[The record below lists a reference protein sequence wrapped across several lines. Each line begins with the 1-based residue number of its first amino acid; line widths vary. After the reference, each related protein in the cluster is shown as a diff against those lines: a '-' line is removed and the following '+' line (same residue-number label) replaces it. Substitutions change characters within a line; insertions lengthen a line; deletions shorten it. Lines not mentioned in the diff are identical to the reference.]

1 MGTKRIGWARIR
13 SLINENA
20 NALKTRLVVEAITAN
35 KTLSAADSGKK
46 FTIGTATAAVTLPTV
61 AAAGSGWHCEFWV
74 NNETAAV
81 TITAPGTDLI
91 LGSVLSSADGGTVQ
105 LQPATAIGT
114 EVLTFTTDVVKGDH
128 AILWCDGTNYYVTG
142 RSRVVDAIT
151 LAAES

>member
-1 MGTKRIGWARIR
+1 MGTKRVGWARIR

-35 KTLSAADSGKK
+35 KTLTAADSGKK
-46 FTIGTATAAVTLPTV
+46 FTIGTANVAVTLPTV

-74 NNETAAV
+74 NDESQPVA
-81 TITAPGTDLI
+81 ITAPGTDLI
-91 LGSVLSSADGGTVQ
+91 LGSVLTAADNGSVQ
-105 LQPATAIGT
+105 LQPATVIGT
-114 EVLTFTTDVVKGDH
+114 EVLTFTGTVVKGDH

-151 LAAES
+151 LAAE